1 VVAGCL
7 TTLPTG
13 QEGWFCDFVLS
24 HATMSAMATSE
35 PASPR
40 QQPTVA
46 NALIGAAGLSA
57 RVMASAALGATAA
70 ARAVT
75 RPAATVVRGGLATP
89 PGQAARAEASG
100 LIESLDAA
108 GRRDL
113 VRAQAELNAALDRAT
128 DRFITDLLASQRAKQ
143 AIERVLESDELWKL
157 VDRIANSPEVLNA
170 VANASVGLTGVV
182 ADEARKRTV
191 TADEFAERVAR
202 RVLRR
207 APREPQPLALE
218 TAAGENGPPQ
228 P

>member
-1 VVAGCL
+1 MG
-7 TTLPTG
+7 TN
-13 QEGWFCDFVLS
+13 
-24 HATMSAMATSE
+24 E
-35 PASPR
+35 PPSPR
-40 QQPTVA
+40 RQPTVG

-70 ARAVT
+70 VRAAT
-75 RPAATVVRGGLATP
+75 QPAAAVVRGGMSTA

-113 VRAQAELNAALDRAT
+113 ARAQGELNAALDRAT

-143 AIERVLESDELWKL
+143 AIERVLESDELWNL
-157 VDRIANSPEVLNA
+157 VDRIANSPEVVNA

-207 APREPQPLALE
+207 APREPLPLALE
-218 TAAGENGPPQ
+218 TPSGESPPQ